1 MEWKPNYLKIV
12 EVVSVF
18 SWKIWNVLLWQDK
31 HNYMFVEFQILWL
44 FLCFFKN
51 LIFLRLINT
60 KLCLRDIFISYCCCK
75 KLPQTW
81 WLEITQI
88 YYLPILEVK
97 NVRWVINVAK
107 IKCQQ
112 SWVHS
117 RASRGESVSGRNFHN
132 YSQRTTAF
140 LGHCCISLIGFHH
153 LTLTCFLPL
162 IKSLVEP
169 TWIIQDNL
177 LSPDL

>member
-18 SWKIWNVLLWQDK
+18 SWKICNVLLWQDK
-31 HNYMFVEFQILWL
+31 HNYMFVEFQVLRL

-51 LIFLRLINT
+51 LIFLRLTNI

-88 YYLPILEVK
+88 YYLPILEVR

-117 RASRGESVSGRNFHN
+117 RASGGNLCLAETSTTTPRGQLR
-132 YSQRTTAF
+132 
-140 LGHCCISLIGFHH
+140 
-153 LTLTCFLPL
+153 
-162 IKSLVEP
+162 SLVIAASF
-169 TWIIQDNL
+169 WSASIILLWPASCLLSRVL
-177 LSPDL
+177 LSPLG